1 MHFKGK
7 VKEINRTSKM
17 EGWNDVEVSGLV
29 EGRELQIVI
38 MPKNKED
45 KGTIYFNYLN
55 KDDKWTLESTEAQ
68 IR

>member
-1 MHFKGK
+1 
-7 VKEINRTSKM
+7 M